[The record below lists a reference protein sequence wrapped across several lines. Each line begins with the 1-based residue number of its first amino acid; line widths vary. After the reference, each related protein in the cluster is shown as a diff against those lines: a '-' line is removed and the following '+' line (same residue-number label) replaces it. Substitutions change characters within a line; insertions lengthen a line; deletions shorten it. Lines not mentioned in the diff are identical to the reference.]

1 MMMMEGFVRKLK
13 FNRKATTVLVL
24 IGAGLITALFGG
36 MNASQANA
44 QAAPVTQA
52 QKIDD
57 TWQGTL
63 HIPQQKDLR
72 TVVKI
77 TKAATGALQVVLYSI
92 DQSGQGI
99 PANKASFEDGM
110 LKYSIDM
117 IDGKYEG
124 KMSSDG
130 KSIDG
135 TWTQG
140 TNPLTLLLERA
151 TSATE
156 WTIPQPPPKL
166 PPMAADANP
175 GFEVATIKPSK
186 PDQPGKLF
194 GVRGDRIKTINTTL
208 SDLITFAYGVHA
220 KQIVGGPD
228 WLGSEKFDIDG
239 QPDTPGAPNSQ
250 QLRTMFQKLLAE
262 RFQLKFHRDTKE
274 LSAYVLSAAKSG
286 PKMTKSDADPNA
298 LPALFFRGLGVLTV
312 QNATMDDFAHLMQSA
327 VLDRPVVDQTGLP
340 GKWNFL
346 LKWTPDESQFGGMGM
361 KVPPPSDAI
370 DAPPPLFT
378 AIQEQ
383 IGLKLDAGKA
393 QVGVLVLDHVEKPSA
408 N

>member
-44 QAAPVTQA
+44 QAAPVNQA

-166 PPMAADANP
+166 PP
-175 GFEVATIKPSK
+175 FS
-186 PDQPGKLF
+186 
-194 GVRGDRIKTINTTL
+194 
-208 SDLITFAYGVHA
+208 
-220 KQIVGGPD
+220 
-228 WLGSEKFDIDG
+228 
-239 QPDTPGAPNSQ
+239 
-250 QLRTMFQKLLAE
+250 
-262 RFQLKFHRDTKE
+262 
-274 LSAYVLSAAKSG
+274 
-286 PKMTKSDADPNA
+286 
-298 LPALFFRGLGVLTV
+298 
-312 QNATMDDFAHLMQSA
+312 
-327 VLDRPVVDQTGLP
+327 
-340 GKWNFL
+340 
-346 LKWTPDESQFGGMGM
+346 
-361 KVPPPSDAI
+361 
-370 DAPPPLFT
+370 
-378 AIQEQ
+378 
-383 IGLKLDAGKA
+383 
-393 QVGVLVLDHVEKPSA
+393 
-408 N
+408 